1 MMKSQ
6 VALLYVLIIMSEGSA
21 QSLKPRQSVFFSDVN
36 LKLFKEPDFDGL
48 SSMLVRE
55 DIGLLFIGARGKVIT
70 LSLDNITEKT
80 GEINWTVTSKEKA
93 QCKVKGKSI
102 EECDNYIIMMH
113 TLNDGRILVCGTKAF
128 EPTCTHLM
136 FEEGNVTME
145 DSFQSG
151 RGKVPFDPNQN
162 FASMMNGDTLYT
174 AGSINFRGTV
184 MSFQRHGK
192 NYMRTEPTWSWLN
205 GPNMISI
212 NFAEISKHSNNNEDD
227 NVFLFLTELDTED
240 QRSHLRLSRVAR
252 VCKSDV
258 GGLRTLQRKWT
269 SFLKA
274 RLDCPFG
281 DEGSES
287 LVQDVFFL
295 RDENNVTD
303 SIFYATF
310 TLIPKPSSSC
320 SQSAVCAYK
329 VSDIQQVFRGNFMT
343 FTDSG
348 SWTRYT
354 GTVFSPYPGSC
365 INDEMRAKGVR
376 TSKDLPD
383 ATLLFVRKHPLM
395 EKAVTPITGR
405 PLLVRST
412 AQFSRIVV
420 DKVTSLDGQQHII
433 MLIGNSK

>member
-1 MMKSQ
+1 
-6 VALLYVLIIMSEGSA
+6 EGSA
-21 QSLKPRQSVFFSDVN
+21 QSLKPRRSVSFSDVN

-80 GEINWTVTSKEKA
+80 SEANWIVNSSSKIEC
-93 QCKVKGKSI
+93 QTKGKSI
-102 EECDNYIIMMH
+102 EECDNYIRMMH
-113 TLNDGRILVCGTKAF
+113 TLDDGRILACGTKAF

-136 FEEGNVTME
+136 VDKGHITME
-145 DSFQSG
+145 NTTHSG
-151 RGKVPFDPNQN
+151 RGKIPFSPKEK
-162 FASMMNGDTLYT
+162 FTSIMEGKTLYT
-174 AGSINFRGTV
+174 AGSTDFL
-184 MSFQRHGK
+184 GK
-192 NYMRTEPTWSWLN
+192 NMALQKHGRSVIKNEQGSNWFNEPTI
-205 GPNMISI
+205 ISI
-212 NFAEISKHSNNNEDD
+212 HMAEISKTSENNEDD
-227 NVFLFLTELDTED
+227 YVFLFLTENSVEIK
-240 QRSHLRLSRVAR
+240 LSRVVR

-258 GGLRTLQRKWT
+258 GGAKILKKKWS

-281 DEGSES
+281 DQASHA
-287 LVQDVFFL
+287 LVQDVFL
-295 RDENNVTD
+295 LQDENNITN

-310 TLIPKPSSSC
+310 TINPSFR

-329 VSDIQQVFRGNFMT
+329 LSDIQQVVKGNFLT
-343 FTDSG
+343 LDDSG
-348 SWTRYT
+348 KWQEYR
-354 GTVFSPYPGSC
+354 GTAPTPYPGSC
-365 INDEMRAKGVR
+365 INDEMRAKGVK

-383 ATLLFVRKHPLM
+383 TTLDFMRFHALM
-395 EKAVTPITGR
+395 VNEVSPITGR

>member
-1 MMKSQ
+1 VMMKSQ

-21 QSLKPRQSVFFSDVN
+21 QSLKPRRSVFFSDVN

-55 DIGLLFIGARGKVIT
+55 DIGLLFIRARGKVIT
-70 LSLDNITEKT
+70 LSLDDITEKT
-80 GEINWTVTSKEKA
+80 SETNWMASSEDKIECQK
-93 QCKVKGKSI
+93 KGKSI
-102 EECDNYIIMMH
+102 EQECDNYIRMMH
-113 TLNDGRILVCGTKAF
+113 TLDDGRVLACGTKAF

-136 FEEGNVTME
+136 VNEGHITME
-145 DSFQSG
+145 DTTHSG
-151 RGKVPFDPNQN
+151 RGKIPFDPEEK
-162 FASMMNGDTLYT
+162 FASMMNENTLYT
-174 AGSINFRGTV
+174 AASINFLGLAKI
-184 MSFQRHGK
+184 FQRHGE
-192 NYMRTEPTWSWLN
+192 NPIRTEEKQSWLN
-205 GPNMISI
+205 DPKMISI
-212 NFAEISKHSNNNEDD
+212 HMAEMNKVSENNEDS
-227 NVFLFLTELDTED
+227 NVFLFLTENAVEE
-240 QRSHLRLSRVAR
+240 RHGLRLSRVAR

-281 DEGSES
+281 DEGSQS

-295 RDENNVTD
+295 QDENNLKD
-303 SIFYATF
+303 SVFYATF
-310 TLIPKPSSSC
+310 TSNLKPSSSC
-320 SQSAVCAYK
+320 SQFAVCAYK
-329 VSDIQQVFRGNFMT
+329 LSDIQQVFRGNFLT
-343 FTDSG
+343 LSDSG
-348 SWTRYT
+348 CWTRYT
-354 GTVFSPYPGSC
+354 GSVPTPYPGSC
-365 INDEMRAKGVR
+365 INDEMRAKGVK

-383 ATLLFVRKHPLM
+383 TTLDFVKNHPLM

-433 MLIGNSK
+433 MLIG